1 MMTRETRR
9 RAYGRGRRAEA
20 LAAWWLR
27 LKGYRIVA
35 RGFRVPAGEIDLIAR
50 RGRVLAHVEVKAR
63 PSLEEAREALT
74 PRQRRRIERAAEA
87 FLQRRPD
94 LAGLDQRFDVVLL
107 APRRRPYHL
116 ENAWHIE
123 EALPPP
129 PAVPKL

>member
-1 MMTRETRR
+1 MTRETRR

-27 LKGYRIVA
+27 LKGYRILA
-35 RGFRVPAGEIDLIAR
+35 HGFRVASGEIDLIAR
-50 RGRVLAHVEVKAR
+50 RGRVLAYVEVKAR
-63 PSLEEAREALT
+63 PNLEEARQALT

-87 FLQRRPD
+87 FLQQHPG

-107 APRRRPYHL
+107 APKRRPHHL
-116 ENAWHIE
+116 ETAWHIE

-129 PAVPKL
+129 PTRPKL

>member
-1 MMTRETRR
+1 MTRETRR

-27 LKGYRIVA
+27 LKGYRILA

-63 PSLEEAREALT
+63 PSLEAARAALT
-74 PRQRRRIERAAEA
+74 PRQRRRIERAAAA
-87 FLQRRPD
+87 FLQQHPG
-94 LAGLDQRFDVVLL
+94 LAGLDQRFDVMLL
-107 APRRRPYHL
+107 APGRRPRHL